1 MTRLHLLLNQELC
14 WAAVRER
21 DRTQDG
27 RFLYGVVTT
36 GIYCLPSCASRLPRR
51 ENVRFYD
58 TWQAAEA
65 DGLRECLR
73 CRPKQPASGEPD
85 WLAGLCRR
93 IEERCDQPLPLPELS
108 RMAGVSAFHLQRQFK
123 AATGLTPRQFVQ
135 RCRVARFK
143 AGLRAQTTVTE
154 AVFAAGFGS
163 MSRVYE
169 DAAATL
175 GMTPAQ
181 YAKGGADLS
190 ITWAVMRTAFGLL
203 LLAATDAGL
212 CSLEFGPGEAELAA
226 RLRREFPKATLT
238 PLAQPYPQPFHDWA
252 EALQAHLEDRRA
264 VLDLPLDV
272 RATAFQALV
281 WNYLRAIPR
290 GETRSYQEVARGIG
304 RPSAARA
311 VARACASN
319 RVALLI
325 PCHRVL
331 RGDGDLGGYRWG
343 AQRKQALLDWE
354 ESLAVGG

>member
-1 MTRLHLLLNQELC
+1 MLLNEEIC
-14 WAAVRER
+14 WEALRQR
-21 DRTQDG
+21 DRSQDG
-27 RFLYGVVTT
+27 RFVYGVLTT
-36 GIYCLPSCASRLPRR
+36 GVYCRPSCASRQPRR

-73 CRPKQPASGEPD
+73 CRPKQEAAREPD
-85 WLAGLCRR
+85 WLTGLCRR
-93 IEERCDQPLPLPELS
+93 IEARCDEPLPLAELS
-108 RMAGVSAFHLQRQFK
+108 RMAGVSPFHLQRQFK
-123 AATGLTPRQFVQ
+123 SATGLTPRQYVEQ
-135 RCRVARFK
+135 CRTARLK
-143 AGLRAQTTVTE
+143 KGLRAGATVTE
-154 AVFAAGFGS
+154 AVFAAGYGS

-169 DAAATL
+169 GVGASL

-181 YAKGGADLS
+181 YGKGGAGLA
-190 ITWAVMRTAFGLL
+190 ITWAMMRTRFGLL
-203 LLAATDAGL
+203 LVAATDAGL
-212 CSLEFGPGEAELAA
+212 CAVEFGASEAELGA
-226 RLRREFPKATLT
+226 RLRGEFPKAMLT

-252 EALQAHLEDRRA
+252 AALESYLEDRRA

-272 RATAFQALV
+272 QATAFQTLV

-290 GETRSYQEVARGIG
+290 GETRSYQEVARELG

-319 RVALLI
+319 RLALLI

-343 AQRKQALLDWE
+343 IERKQALLDWE
-354 ESLAVGG
+354 ESLAAGD